1 MCFKWSSFNRQ
12 KLKLEMRKEE
22 RVTLEQVSQE
32 YHIQRIYFLTIYSE
46 KLSRFTG
53 LCAVRQLH
61 LCIHF
66 KCLLTVKLSAFLW
79 GFVKDEQNTHFNT
92 KVLQ

>member
-1 MCFKWSSFNRQ
+1 MCLIWSSFNRQ

-32 YHIQRIYFLTIYSE
+32 YHIQRIYSE

-61 LCIHF
+61 RCIHF

-79 GFVKDEQNTHFNT
+79 RFVKDEQNTHFNT

>member
-1 MCFKWSSFNRQ
+1 MCLKWSSFNRQ

-46 KLSRFTG
+46 KRSRFTG

-61 LCIHF
+61 RCIHF

-79 GFVKDEQNTHFNT
+79 RFVKDEQNTHFNT